1 MHSEADP
8 ARRTVPLPLVLIVDD
23 NPDNINVV
31 GELLLPRH
39 AVRVAN
45 GGARALQLARMA
57 PLPDLILLD
66 VMMPG
71 IDGFEVLQTL
81 RADPDTADI
90 PVVLLTALDSDED
103 EARGLALGAADYL
116 TKPVRPGVLL
126 ARLDRLLAQR
136 SSNLHL
142 RAGLQRLEVDLQ
154 RRQADLLA
162 IQDSTHRALLDL
174 QEARDPEATQHRLRT
189 QAYLHSLCQVLR
201 RHPRFSEQ
209 LDDRQINMVLRA
221 APLHDIGLLGL
232 PDRLLDHPGPL
243 DGAARQSMQTHTVLG
258 ADVLARVW
266 PAAASASLP
275 WAREIARSHHE
286 RWDGQGY
293 PDGLAGDTI
302 TWPARLM
309 AVVDAYDALTMRRPY
324 RAALTHA
331 HAVSVLAGE
340 RGRQFDPDVTDAF
353 VDVCDA
359 WPAIGQRHA

>member
-1 MHSEADP
+1 MQRRHLHHLLAAAALGRALPASAAD
-8 ARRTVPLPLVLIVDD
+8 PLPLFDAHIHYSHDAWELVPPKQAVAILRQAGLRGALVSSSDD
-23 NPDNINVV
+23 R
-31 GELLLPRH
+31 GTQML
-39 AVRVAN
+39 VAE
-45 GGARALQLARMA
+45 A
-57 PLPDLILLD
+57 PDLIVPALRPYRSRSEIGSWMKDASVVGYLEERLAKYRYVGIGEFHLYGADADLPVPRRMVALAKERGLLLHAHSD
-66 VMMPG
+66 VDC
-71 IDGFEVLQTL
+71 IE
-81 RADPDTADI
+81 R
-90 PVVLLTALDSDED
+90 LLVQWP
-103 EARGLALGAADYL
+103 EARVLWAHSGFDRPE
-116 TKPVRPGVLL
+116 KVR
-126 ARLDRLLAQR
+126 
-136 SSNLHL
+136 
-142 RAGLQRLEVDLQ
+142 E
-154 RRQADLLA
+154 
-162 IQDSTHRALLDL
+162 
-174 QEARDPEATQHRLRT
+174 
-189 QAYLHSLCQVLR
+189 VLR